1 MSQYVCG
8 ADIAFDKH
16 HQKFAID
23 TMGRF
28 DTVEDAVNARKE
40 LHPSFSYEIY
50 ETERTVTRGL
60 RRSFGFRQESP
71 CSGYKILK
79 TVCIAYEHPAWHTA
93 QPTRAAEEE

>member
-8 ADIAFDKH
+8 ADIAFDNH

-23 TMGRF
+23 TMGCF
-28 DTVEDAVNARKE
+28 DTVEDAVIARKE
-40 LHPSFSYEIY
+40 LHPAFSYEIY

-79 TVCIAYEHPAWHTA
+79 TVCIAYEHPAWRCCPTQKHTK
-93 QPTRAAEEE
+93 T